1 MPLGVLLIFGAT
13 SANDTVP
20 GRADVDVLT
29 LFVPGIL
36 AFAIVVVAY
45 GNLAATIALQRA
57 DGVLKRIRA
66 TPLDPTVYLGG
77 QILSV
82 LATTLLISA
91 ATIAAGG
98 VAFGALPRADAIP
111 QLLVVLALGIACFA
125 ALGIAISAAIPTA
138 DAAGAITNGTY
149 LPLAMVSGMFSA
161 SLQPARH
168 ARHDH
173 RRVSPQ
179 GPRRRPPHAPTTP
192 PPTASP
198 SATPRSWSS
207 GRSPASP
214 SHHAS
219 FAGTRSE
226 AHRSHERRRHPLRR
240 FRRTGPGAPLGQAT
254 LASNRRAQQLA
265 SATESAIGS

>member
-1 MPLGVLLIFGAT
+1 MTRQLLLHQIRLNQKSFWRNPESAFFTFAMPLGVLLIFGAT

-20 GRADVDVLT
+20 GRDDVDVLT
-29 LFVPGIL
+29 LFVPAIL

-66 TPLDPTVYLGG
+66 TPLDPNLYLAG

-91 ATIAAGG
+91 TTIASGA
-98 VAFGALPRADAIP
+98 VAFGALPRAAAIP

-161 SLQPARH
+161 NLQLPATLDTIIGAFPLKALADGLR
-168 ARHDH
+168 
-173 RRVSPQ
+173 
-179 GPRRRPPHAPTTP
+179 
-192 PPTASP
+192 
-198 SATPRSWSS
+198 SAYD
-207 GRSPASP
+207 PAT
-214 SHHAS
+214 HG
-219 FAGTRSE
+219 F
-226 AHRSHERRRHPLRR
+226 
-240 FRRTGPGAPLGQAT
+240 PLGDTAVLVIWTIAGITIAT
-254 LASNRRAQQLA
+254 RFFRWNP
-265 SATESAIGS
+265 